1 MKRAEDMQRTPSTI
15 DSLLTASGV
24 ELARRIRTA
33 EVTSRAVV
41 DAHIAQIV
49 KVNSTIN
56 AVVAERY
63 EQARAE
69 ADRADERVQAARN
82 NPIAL
87 AALPPYLGV
96 PCSIKECFALTGMP
110 QSSGLVA
117 RKDVIASSDATVVA
131 RLRNAGAIPLGVTN
145 VSELCMWYET
155 SNRVY
160 GRTNNPY
167 DASRIVGGSSGGE
180 GAIIGAGGSPFGIG
194 SDLGGSIRMPA
205 FFNGVFG
212 HKPTGGLI
220 PGSGQYPMANGEG
233 TRILATGPLCRR
245 AEDLWPLIQV
255 MAGPDGIDPGA
266 RAMALGDP
274 STVRLDQLTI
284 VDVEDDQLHP
294 VDPELKEA
302 QARLAAALVRAG
314 ARRRR
319 MRWAA
324 LRRSFDI
331 WSSTLAVA
339 DGQSF
344 GMLLGNGRRSRSV
357 LELLRWAVRRSPHT
371 LPAIGLALLERINDW
386 TPGRVARYVKLGQTL
401 RAEMVDAI
409 GDGIMLYPSYVSPA
423 PRHYAPLFRPFSFV
437 YTAIVNVMQL
447 PATQVPLGLG
457 RRGLPLGV
465 QVVAGPARDHVSVA
479 VAQFVERELGGWIP
493 PPGRVV
499 R

>member
-1 MKRAEDMQRTPSTI
+1 
-15 DSLLTASGV
+15 
-24 ELARRIRTA
+24 
-33 EVTSRAVV
+33 
-41 DAHIAQIV
+41 
-49 KVNSTIN
+49 
-56 AVVAERY
+56 
-63 EQARAE
+63 
-69 ADRADERVQAARN
+69 
-82 NPIAL
+82 
-87 AALPPYLGV
+87 
-96 PCSIKECFALTGMP
+96 
-110 QSSGLVA
+110 
-117 RKDVIASSDATVVA
+117 
-131 RLRNAGAIPLGVTN
+131 
-145 VSELCMWYET
+145 
-155 SNRVY
+155 
-160 GRTNNPY
+160 
-167 DASRIVGGSSGGE
+167 
-180 GAIIGAGGSPFGIG
+180 
-194 SDLGGSIRMPA
+194 
-205 FFNGVFG
+205 
-212 HKPTGGLI
+212 
-220 PGSGQYPMANGEG
+220 
-233 TRILATGPLCRR
+233 
-245 AEDLWPLIQV
+245 
-255 MAGPDGIDPGA
+255 
-266 RAMALGDP
+266 MALGDP